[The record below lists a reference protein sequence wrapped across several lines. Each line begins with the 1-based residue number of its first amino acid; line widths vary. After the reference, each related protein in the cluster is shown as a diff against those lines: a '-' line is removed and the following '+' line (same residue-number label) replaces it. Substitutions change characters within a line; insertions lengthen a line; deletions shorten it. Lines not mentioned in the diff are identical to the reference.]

1 MRAARVAG
9 VFFAIS
15 VLVAA
20 CGDDDEGSPGSNSGT
35 GVSTTVAPSTTV
47 AETPVAGGT
56 LTMNMFSQTLGLDP
70 IVTSGSGVLGGMEM
84 VAVYDTVMRWNP
96 EAGKYEPRTAESLTP
111 NVDFSE
117 WTLKVKSG
125 IKFSDGTDYDAE
137 AVRYAIERHKSAA
150 NRTPSASAVQNIKD
164 AVVVDKLTL
173 KITLIG
179 PWPGFPGV
187 LTGSTGMVPSPT
199 AVKACGTT
207 APRDCAFNLKPVG
220 AGPFVIDEFKANEAI
235 TMKKSPTYYGGAVY
249 LDGLKFVLLP
259 GGTAPGLDA
268 LRVNTVQ
275 VSFLREPEPIAAAKA
290 EKFPGFSNVY
300 QNGASVLMNA
310 GVPVQC
316 TGGQPAS
323 SCAGKPDGPQPSNS
337 PTKSLKVRQAIA
349 AAIDTKVI
357 NDRAW
362 GGKGLAGTEL
372 LQKSFRF
379 YSGAEGPKYDL
390 ARAKQLVTEAKAEG
404 WDGKVRY
411 VGSNTPVSVNRA
423 LAIKTMLELAGM
435 TVDLNTSKSTADQVA
450 QVTVQRDFDLAL
462 WGSPQLE
469 DSDLAWLAIDQ
480 NLRSDSASNRS
491 GYKNPDMDKAILELK
506 VASTDDAKKAAYR
519 KISDLLARDVPWL
532 TEASVEEF
540 IAWRPEVR
548 GLYAN
553 SATILYFDKAWIKK

>member
-1 MRAARVAG
+1 MRAARFAG
-9 VFFAIS
+9 VFLAIS
-15 VLVAA
+15 VLAAA
-20 CGDDDEGSPGSNSGT
+20 CGDDDESSPDTSAGA
-35 GVSTTVAPSTTV
+35 STTVAPTTT
-47 AETPVAGGT
+47 AETPVAGGS
-56 LTMNMFSQTLGLDP
+56 LTMNMFSQPLGLDP

-84 VAVYDTVMRWNP
+84 VAIYDTVMRWNS
-96 EAGKYEPRTAESLTP
+96 ETGKYEPRTAESLTP
-111 NVDFSE
+111 NADFSE
-117 WTLKVKSG
+117 WTLKLKSG

-137 AVRYAIERHKSAA
+137 AVRFAIERHKSPA
-150 NRTPSASAVQNIKD
+150 NRTPSASAVQNVKE

-173 KITLIG
+173 KITLTG

-187 LTGSTGMVPSPT
+187 LTASTGMVPSPT
-199 AVKACGTT
+199 AVRACGTT
-207 APRDCAFNLKPVG
+207 APRECAFNTKPVG
-220 AGPFVIDEFKANEAI
+220 AGAFVIDEFKANEAI
-235 TMKKSPTYYGGAVY
+235 TMKKNPSYFGGQVY
-249 LDGLKFVLLP
+249 LDGLRFVLLP
-259 GGTAPGLDA
+259 GGSGPGLDA
-268 LRVNTVQ
+268 LRANTVQ

-290 EKFPGFSNVY
+290 EKFPGYSVPY
-300 QNGASVLMNA
+300 QNGQSLLMNA

-316 TGGQPAS
+316 TGGQPAA
-323 SCAGKPDGPQPSNS
+323 SCAGKPDGPQPTNS

-349 AAIDTKVI
+349 AAIDVNVI
-357 NDRAW
+357 NQRAF
-362 GGKGLAGTEL
+362 GGKGLAGSEF
-372 LQKSFRF
+372 LQKTFRF

-411 VGSNTPVSVNRA
+411 VATNNPVAVNRS

-435 TVDLNTSKSTADQVA
+435 TVDLDSSKSTADQVA

-469 DSDLAWLAIDQ
+469 DTDLAWLAIDQ

-532 TEASVEEF
+532 TEASVEEY

-548 GLYAN
+548 GIYGT
-553 SATILYFDKAWIKK
+553 SATIVYFDKAWIKK

>member
-1 MRAARVAG
+1 MRAARFAG
-9 VFFAIS
+9 VFLAIS
-15 VLVAA
+15 VLAA
-20 CGDDDEGSPGSNSGT
+20 CGDDGEGSPDTGT

-84 VAVYDTVMRWNP
+84 TAIYDTLMRWNS
-96 EAGKYEPRTAESLTP
+96 ATGKYEPRTAESLTP
-111 NVDFSE
+111 NAEFTE
-117 WTLKVKSG
+117 WTLKVRSG

-137 AVRYAIERHKSAA
+137 AVRYSIERHKSPA
-150 NRTPSASAVQNIKD
+150 NRTPSASAVQSVKE

-173 KITLIG
+173 KITLTG
-179 PWPGFPGV
+179 AWPGFPGV
-187 LTGSTGMVPSPT
+187 LTASTGMVPSPT

-207 APRDCAFNLKPVG
+207 APRDCAFNTKPVG
-220 AGPFVIDEFKANEAI
+220 AGAFVIDEFKANEAI
-235 TMKKSPTYYGGAVY
+235 TMKKNPTYYGGPVY
-249 LDGLKFVLLP
+249 LDGLRFVLLP
-259 GGTAPGLDA
+259 GGSGPGLDA
-268 LRVNTVQ
+268 LRTNTVQ
-275 VSFLREPEPIAAAKA
+275 LSFLREPEPIAAAKA
-290 EKFPGFSNVY
+290 EKFTGYSVPY
-300 QNGASVLMNA
+300 QNGQSLLMNA

-316 TGGQPAS
+316 TGGQPAA
-323 SCAGKPDGPQPSNS
+323 SCAGKPDGPQPTNS

-349 AAIDTKVI
+349 AAIDVNVI
-357 NDRAW
+357 NQRAF
-362 GGKGLAGTEL
+362 GGKGLAGSEF
-372 LQKSFRF
+372 LQKTFRF
-379 YSGAEGPKYDL
+379 YSGGEGPKYDL

-411 VGSNTPVSVNRA
+411 VATNNPVAVNRS

-435 TVDLNTSKSTADQVA
+435 TVDLDNSKATADQVA

-469 DSDLAWLAIDQ
+469 DTDLAWLAIDQ

-532 TEASVEEF
+532 TEASVEEY

-548 GLYAN
+548 GIYGT
-553 SATILYFDKAWIKK
+553 SATIVYFDKAWIKK